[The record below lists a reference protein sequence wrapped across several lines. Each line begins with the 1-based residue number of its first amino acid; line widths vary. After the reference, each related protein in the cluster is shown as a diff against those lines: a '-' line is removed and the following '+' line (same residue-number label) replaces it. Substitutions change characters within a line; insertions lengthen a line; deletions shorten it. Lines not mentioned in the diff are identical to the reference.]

1 MTTQKDYRKTLRACY
16 LGYVTQAICANFVP
30 LLFLTFAADYGIP
43 LERIAL
49 IPTVFFLTQLLVDL
63 AAARFVD
70 RLGYRPA
77 MVLAH
82 GTAAAGLALLW
93 ALVPLGNLFAF
104 LRCPLARLM
113 EEDQSLGIGR
123 LLRPCFPWCWRR
135 GCF

>member
-82 GTAAAGLALLW
+82 GTAAAGLA
-93 ALVPLGNLFAF
+93 PLT
-104 LRCPLARLM
+104 LRHSC
-113 EEDQSLGIGR
+113 
-123 LLRPCFPWCWRR
+123 
-135 GCF
+135 